1 MLITI
6 AHQCCH
12 SCKQAYLHSNASL
25 RPALT
30 EYRLIIM
37 NHKWKQT
44 MLLSPQNNYQLQLE
58 IQFKQHAFEL
68 YVLYLHREKGKKQ
81 IQMEQGLPRWP
92 CALGTTSCGTP
103 GQPGLS
109 ARASSFRNTT
119 NKEIRIESFTA
130 HINRSHKAEILR
142 RVIDGRSV
150 LFLGRLLRD
159 D

>member
-119 NKEIRIESFTA
+119 NKEIRVEIVHGPHQSKSQSRNPTSRNRWSERSF
-130 HINRSHKAEILR
+130 SWPPSP
-142 RVIDGRSV
+142 G
-150 LFLGRLLRD
+150 
-159 D
+159 